1 MGERWYREAVI
12 YYVEVDLFQDSNGD
26 GWGDLAGLTSRLDYL
41 ARLGVDCLWL
51 NPIHPTP
58 HRDAGYDVADYYGI
72 DSRLGTL
79 GDFTE
84 LVLAA
89 RARGIRILLD
99 LVVNHTSD
107 QHPWFQSARSS
118 PDSPFRDFYLWS
130 ADAPADRKQGMVFP
144 GEQTETWTYEEQA
157 RNWYFHRFYNF
168 QPDLNWA
175 NPAVRAE
182 IKKVMGFWLAL
193 GVSGFRIDAAPFV
206 LEMITPDVPDGPKDF
221 SILDEWR
228 QHVQWRTGDAVLLCE
243 ANVDPPDLSSY
254 TRSSPDGPND
264 RAHMMFSF
272 LVNPR
277 LWLALARQQ
286 AEPLVEILGLLPN
299 LAEHAQ
305 WATFLRNHD
314 ELDLSRLTQSQRAQ
328 TFSAF
333 APRTTMREFGRGI
346 RRRSAPMLGNDPR
359 RIQLAYSLQ
368 FSMPGTPVLRYGE
381 EIGMGENL
389 NLAGRNAIRTPMQW
403 DDTASAGFSTATELP
418 VPVINRGD
426 FSFRRV
432 NVRGPAARPR
442 LAVALVRA
450 AGPGG
455 QTNTGDRSGTLAG
468 GRSAVTE
475 IGAGA
480 PVRRRSGVGGAAA
493 QPGRRRPH
501 GRPVGSG
508 SADRPASLGGL
519 CRRPLSAPA
528 GRPVPTRAGRVRIP
542 LDPVGLGHD
551 PGFAAAGGSTCLDS
565 KPEACRCLVALPVF
579 NTGGAED
586 LGSAGSIPVRLR
598 RPPRPAQ

>member
-12 YYVEVDLFQDSNGD
+12 YCVEVDLFQDSNGD

-41 ARLGVDCLWL
+41 SRLGVDCLWL

-72 DSRLGTL
+72 DPRLGSL

-107 QHPWFQSARSS
+107 QHPWFQSARQS

-130 ADAPADRKQGMVFP
+130 AQEPADRKQGMVFP
-144 GEQTETWTYEEQA
+144 GEQTETWTYDDQA
-157 RNWYFHRFYNF
+157 HSWYFHRFYNF

-193 GVSGFRIDAAPFV
+193 GASGFRIDAAPFV
-206 LEMITPDVPDGPKDF
+206 LEMTSPDVAQGPKDF
-221 SILDEWR
+221 TILDEWR

-243 ANVDPPDLSSY
+243 ANVDPPDLTAY
-254 TRSSPDGPND
+254 TRSSPAGPND

-286 AEPLVEILGLLPN
+286 AEPLVEILSLLPD
-299 LAEHAQ
+299 LAEHSQ

-314 ELDLSRLTQSQRAQ
+314 ELDLSRLTESQRAK
-328 TFSAF
+328 TFAAF
-333 APRTTMREFGRGI
+333 APRPTMREFGRGI
-346 RRRSAPMLGNDPR
+346 RRRSAPMLGNDAR

-389 NLAGRNAIRTPMQW
+389 NLPGRNAICTPMQW
-403 DDTASAGFSTATELP
+403 DDTTSAGFSTATELP
-418 VPVINRGD
+418 VPVVNRGA

-432 NVRGPAARPR
+432 NVRAQQRDPDSLLRWFEQLVRVVKQTPEIGQGRWQSVDLPLPPSVLAHRFDGAAGSVVLLHNLADVAHTVDLSTMDRPTGPPLHPIGGPPPWEVFADGPYPPPPPDLSRLELGGYGFRWIR
-442 LAVALVRA
+442 LASSITR
-450 AGPGG
+450 
-455 QTNTGDRSGTLAG
+455 
-468 GRSAVTE
+468 
-475 IGAGA
+475 
-480 PVRRRSGVGGAAA
+480 
-493 QPGRRRPH
+493 
-501 GRPVGSG
+501 GSLPRV
-508 SADRPASLGGL
+508 DLPA
-519 CRRPLSAPA
+519 
-528 GRPVPTRAGRVRIP
+528 
-542 LDPVGLGHD
+542 
-551 PGFAAAGGSTCLDS
+551 
-565 KPEACRCLVALPVF
+565 
-579 NTGGAED
+579 
-586 LGSAGSIPVRLR
+586 
-598 RPPRPAQ
+598 